1 MTASRAL
8 GVTAAS
14 RVLGD
19 SKRSENV
26 HRRPSVRTLA
36 GSRVGG
42 RGRRAWPFPP
52 IGRCCWRG
60 IVHTKL
66 RRPCAALP
74 ARVSGARQSS
84 KLYAR
89 TCAEGDDASKPRADV
104 QSDGNPFFAR
114 PNFAS
119 GIPV

>member
-1 MTASRAL
+1 MREVADESRRRTEVAGFRKLSELSNRL
-8 GVTAAS
+8 G
-14 RVLGD
+14 GD
-19 SKRSENV
+19 
-26 HRRPSVRTLA
+26 
-36 GSRVGG
+36 G

-89 TCAEGDDASKPRADV
+89 TCAEGDDASKPGPTCKPT
-104 QSDGNPFFAR
+104 GNPFFAR
-114 PNFAS
+114 AGLRKWDS
-119 GIPV
+119 QC